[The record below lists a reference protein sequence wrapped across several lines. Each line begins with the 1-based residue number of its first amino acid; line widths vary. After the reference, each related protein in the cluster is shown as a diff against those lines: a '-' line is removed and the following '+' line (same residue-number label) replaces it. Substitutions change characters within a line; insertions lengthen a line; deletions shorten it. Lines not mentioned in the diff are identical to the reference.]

1 MKHFTL
7 LVLVLLGSTY
17 AALANDGAFYT
28 KGNQLI
34 PISETDITVQK
45 EILTIKKTANKYIEV
60 TVYYEFFNPG
70 KEKKLTVGFE
80 AFSPTGDVDGT
91 PKNGQ
96 HPYIRNFTVML
107 NSKSQPFTIAYVEDS
122 LYAKNGIVVSKK
134 LKDIKASIENVNE
147 VNFYYVY
154 HFNATFKEG
163 TNIIQHTYTY
173 DVSSGVDLEY
183 SFDYILTAANRWG
196 NKQINDFTLN
206 LDMGEFQTFA
216 IAKSFFSNA
225 SEWQIQ
231 GVGKYDTQWNGS
243 NEIGEVKFHIQ
254 KGMLVFRKMN
264 FKPKG
269 ELQLYAQRLF
279 AAEDIQYL
287 PFSVYQQE
295 NIPEP
300 KNEQERRILKNL
312 PFARRGYVFTN
323 PDLKKYYEHIDWYMP
338 NPAYKPN
345 TDQLTESEKKW
356 IAKWK

>member
-7 LVLVLLGSTY
+7 LVLLLLGSAY

-107 NSKSQPFTIAYVEDS
+107 NSKQQPYTIAYVEDS

-163 TNIIQHTYTY
+163 TNIIEHTYTY

-206 LDMGEFQTFA
+206 LDMDEFQTFA
-216 IAKSFFSNA
+216 IA
-225 SEWQIQ
+225 
-231 GVGKYDTQWNGS
+231 
-243 NEIGEVKFHIQ
+243 GEVKFHIQ

-338 NPAYKPN
+338 NPTYKPN